1 MILALILLA
10 LSIACYSVS
19 QLQQH
24 GKLRWSKR
32 NDDFWNVD
40 SFTRKYKW
48 KAASKDP
55 LGYDIIPMPD
65 KAPDNWYYRFFKI
78 KYKERFPLSATFL
91 VSITDSYHA
100 LQSLSFLSMAGC
112 VYVLSGI
119 NFLIIWGLI
128 LLVHFLTYKLLSK

>member
-24 GKLRWSKR
+24 GKLHWQSLSKMYSFWGEWS
-32 NDDFWNVD
+32 DL
-40 SFTRKYKW
+40 RKYKRDH
-48 KAASKDP
+48 DP
-55 LGYDIIPMPD
+55 TGVVHYLRVV
-65 KAPDNWYYRFFKI
+65 APDNWYYRFFKI

-100 LQSLSFLSMAGC
+100 LQSLSFLSMAGSI
-112 VYVLSGI
+112 YLFSGI
-119 NFLIIWGLI
+119 NFFAIWLGILFINFII
-128 LLVHFLTYKLLSK
+128 YKLLSK